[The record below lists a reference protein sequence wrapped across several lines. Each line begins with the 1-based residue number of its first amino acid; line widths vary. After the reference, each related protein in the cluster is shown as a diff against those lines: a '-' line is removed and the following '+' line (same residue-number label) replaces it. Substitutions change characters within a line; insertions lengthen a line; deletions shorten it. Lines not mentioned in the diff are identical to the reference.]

1 MKKITKKL
9 LPIYV
14 VAQPKGGV
22 GKTTVAQQVLPAVL
36 KINPENAN
44 KKIAIFEF
52 DDNNNKRFNYSEE
65 SNIINTTFKINN
77 ADNILEGLSLD
88 ILSNDDLIVIIDCGG
103 SNDTHRVLEA
113 LNTNDFYDCHYC
125 IPTLAGDDPQ
135 SLIAL
140 AKKIK
145 DLDPNGEM
153 NYFLN
158 KCRELNG
165 NTITEDFWQI
175 YGDKELEELTDN
187 TQILAIDNV
196 YYVPEINIFSKLAM
210 FQKSIYDIVQE
221 TNSFELKDIREVKL
235 EWSKMGEEGRKLNSM
250 YKFGKTC
257 RTGFNNFL
265 KYNKLE
271 KGI

>member
-1 MKKITKKL
+1 
-9 LPIYV
+9 
-14 VAQPKGGV
+14 
-22 GKTTVAQQVLPAVL
+22 
-36 KINPENAN
+36 
-44 KKIAIFEF
+44 
-52 DDNNNKRFNYSEE
+52 
-65 SNIINTTFKINN
+65 
-77 ADNILEGLSLD
+77 
-88 ILSNDDLIVIIDCGG
+88 
-103 SNDTHRVLEA
+103 
-113 LNTNDFYDCHYC
+113 
-125 IPTLAGDDPQ
+125 
-135 SLIAL
+135 
-140 AKKIK
+140 
-145 DLDPNGEM
+145 M